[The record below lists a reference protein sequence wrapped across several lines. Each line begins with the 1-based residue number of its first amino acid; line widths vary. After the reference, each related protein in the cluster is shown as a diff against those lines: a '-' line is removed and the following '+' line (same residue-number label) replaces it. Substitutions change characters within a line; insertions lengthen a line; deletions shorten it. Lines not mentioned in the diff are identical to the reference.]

1 MPFNALLDTFANNLL
16 PILLVC
22 GAGFLLGK
30 KFGLESRTLSRIL
43 FYLFSPVLVFNLLM
57 KSHLQFDQAVLTVT
71 FAASVMLV
79 LIGLGF
85 VTGRLLQLER
95 PLLMAVMMT
104 AAFGNT
110 GNYGLPLISFAFG
123 EDALAYGTLYFVTT
137 SLFFNT
143 LGVLMASLGHTD
155 LKTALRGLFRVP
167 TVYAILLAVMLTPLK
182 IQPPLAVAR
191 TLDLVASATIPLML
205 ILLGLELTR
214 VRWSHSVRAISL
226 GVFLRLVAGPLVGF
240 LLAVPFGLEGVA
252 RQGNLVQTGVP
263 AAVTNTV
270 IASEYGLEPTLVT
283 AIIFVGTVISPLTLT
298 PLLFLLGG

>member
-1 MPFNALLDTFANNLL
+1 MSFTELLTTFTDNLL
-16 PILLVC
+16 PILLLS

-30 KFGLESRTLSRIL
+30 VLAIEPRSLSRIL
-43 FYLFSPVLVFNLLM
+43 FYLFSPILVFNLLLH
-57 KSHLQFDQAVLTVT
+57 SALQFDQAVLTVA
-71 FAASVMLV
+71 FAAAVMLS

-85 VTGRLLQLER
+85 LTGRLLNLER

-110 GNYGLPLISFAFG
+110 GNYGLPLIHFAFG
-123 EDALAYGTLYFVTT
+123 ESALAYGTLYFVTT
-137 SLFFNT
+137 SMFFNT

-155 LKTALRGLFRVP
+155 LKTAVIGLLRVP
-167 TVYAILLAVMLTPLK
+167 TVYAILLAVLITTFK
-182 IQPPLAVAR
+182 IQLPLVLAR
-191 TLDLVASATIPLML
+191 TVDLAAGASIPLML

-226 GVFLRLVAGPLVGF
+226 GVVLRLVAGPLVGL
-240 LLAVPFGLEGVA
+240 LLAIPFGLDGPA

-283 AIIFVGTVISPLTLT
+283 AIIFVGTLVSPLTLT
-298 PLLFLLGG
+298 PLLVLLGG

>member
-1 MPFNALLDTFANNLL
+1 MPFTELLDTFVNNLL

-30 KFGLESRTLSRIL
+30 VLALDTRTLSRIL
-43 FYLFSPVLVFNLLM
+43 FYVFSPILVFNLLLNSAL
-57 KSHLQFDQAVLTVT
+57 KFDQAVLTVA
-71 FAASVMLV
+71 FASAVMLV

-85 VTGRLLQLER
+85 VTGRLLRLER

-110 GNYGLPLISFAFG
+110 GNYGLPLINFAFG
-123 EDALAYGTLYFVTT
+123 ENALAYGTLYFVTT

-155 LKTALRGLFRVP
+155 LKTALLGLFRVP
-167 TVYAILLAVMLTPLK
+167 TVYAILLAILITSMK
-182 IQPPLAVAR
+182 IQLPLAVSR
-191 TLDLVASATIPLML
+191 TLDLTAGAAIPLML

-226 GVFLRLVAGPLVGF
+226 GVFLKLVAGPLVGF
-240 LLAVPFGLEGVA
+240 LLAVPFGLEGA
-252 RQGNLVQTGVP
+252 AWQGNLIQTGMP

-298 PLLFLLGG
+298 PLLVLLGG

>member
-1 MPFNALLDTFANNLL
+1 MPFNELLDTFANNLL

-22 GAGFLLGK
+22 GAGFFLGK
-30 KFGLESRTLSRIL
+30 LLALDPRTLSRIL
-43 FYLFSPVLVFNLLM
+43 FYLFSPILVFNLLLH
-57 KSHLQFDQAVLTVT
+57 SALELDQAVLTVA
-71 FAASVMLV
+71 FAAAVMLV

-110 GNYGLPLISFAFG
+110 GNYGLPLINFAFG
-123 EDALAYGTLYFVTT
+123 ENALAYGTLYFVTT

-143 LGVLMASLGHTD
+143 LGVIMASLGHTD
-155 LKTALRGLFRVP
+155 LKTALFGLFRVP
-167 TVYAILLAVMLTPLK
+167 TVYAILLAIPIAALK
-182 IQPPLAVAR
+182 IQLPLVVSR
-191 TLDLVASATIPLML
+191 TLDLAASATIPLML

-214 VRWSHSVRAISL
+214 VRWSHSIRAISL

-240 LLAVPFGLEGVA
+240 ILAIPFGLEGAA

-298 PLLFLLGG
+298 PLLVLLGS